1 MIEEYLNQRLEILT
15 KQKNELKDQ
24 LISIRSSISTA
35 KLQLDDY
42 VSSNTRPFEPFYP
55 RKDFKYDDELAS
67 LNKTVSDLSSQF
79 ELVNKSLNGVETE
92 LSQVNQC
99 ISEYQK
105 LK

>member
-1 MIEEYLNQRLEILT
+1 MIEEYLKHRLEILT

-79 ELVNKSLNGVETE
+79 EQVNKSLNCVEIE
-92 LSQVNQC
+92 LSHVNQC

>member
-55 RKDFKYDDELAS
+55 RKDFKYDYELAS
-67 LNKTVSDLSSQF
+67 LNESVSNLSTQF
-79 ELVNKSLNGVETE
+79 EQVNKSLNGVEIE

>member
-15 KQKNELKDQ
+15 KQKNVLKDQ

-55 RKDFKYDDELAS
+55 RKDFIYDEELAS

-79 ELVNKSLNGVETE
+79 EYVNNSLNSVESE
-92 LSQVNQC
+92 LSQVNQSL
-99 ISEYQK
+99 SEYHK

>member
-15 KQKNELKDQ
+15 KRKNELKDE

-67 LNKTVSDLSSQF
+67 LNASVSDLSTKF
-79 ELVNKSLNGVETE
+79 EQVNDSLNQVESE

-99 ISEYQK
+99 ISEYK
-105 LK
+105 TLK

>member
-67 LNKTVSDLSSQF
+67 LNESVSNLSTQF
-79 ELVNKSLNGVETE
+79 EQVNKSLNGVEIE

>member
-1 MIEEYLNQRLEILT
+1 MIEEYLNHRLEILT
-15 KQKNELKDQ
+15 KQKNDLKDQ

-79 ELVNKSLNGVETE
+79 EQVNKSLNCVEIE

>member
-1 MIEEYLNQRLEILT
+1 MIEEYLNHRLEILT

-24 LISIRSSISTA
+24 LISIRSSISNA

-79 ELVNKSLNGVETE
+79 EQVNKSLNCVEIE

>member
-1 MIEEYLNQRLEILT
+1 MIEEYLNHRLEILT

-55 RKDFKYDDELAS
+55 RKDFKYDDELTS

-79 ELVNKSLNGVETE
+79 EQVNKSLNCVEIE

>member
-1 MIEEYLNQRLEILT
+1 MIEAYLNHRLEILT

-79 ELVNKSLNGVETE
+79 EQVNKSLNCVEIE
-92 LSQVNQC
+92 LSHVNQC

>member
-35 KLQLDDY
+35 KLHLDDY

-79 ELVNKSLNGVETE
+79 EQVNKTLNGVETE

>member
-1 MIEEYLNQRLEILT
+1 MIEEYLNLRLEILT

-79 ELVNKSLNGVETE
+79 EQVNKSLNGVEIE

>member
-1 MIEEYLNQRLEILT
+1 MIEEYLKHRLEILT

-79 ELVNKSLNGVETE
+79 EQVNKSLNCVEIE

>member
-1 MIEEYLNQRLEILT
+1 MIEEYLNHRLEILT
-15 KQKNELKDQ
+15 KHKNELKDQ

-35 KLQLDDY
+35 KLQFDDY

-79 ELVNKSLNGVETE
+79 EQVNKSLNCVEIE

>member
-1 MIEEYLNQRLEILT
+1 MIEEYLNHRLEILT

-79 ELVNKSLNGVETE
+79 EQVNKSLNFVEIE

>member
-55 RKDFKYDDELAS
+55 RKDFKYDEELAS
-67 LNKTVSDLSSQF
+67 LNESVSNLSTQF
-79 ELVNKSLNGVETE
+79 EQVNNSLNSVEFE

-99 ISEYQK
+99 LSEYHN